1 MWKMFNDYGYTE
13 DVISLYIC
21 IDMFN
26 NVPFCYS
33 LFIYLNNS
41 ITIHYCFSFIFQINI
56 SFFILPRSRTVNHWI
71 YRLSPLIQ
79 KKTLVWHRYN
89 NANNGGVF
97 FKTCRL
103 YYNKLAH
110 GELVRPLSML
120 KCFNIYRLN
129 YKQSFVCSSIPA
141 SLKLSIHLKK
151 NPNIFWSTCTLNL
164 LDLCTASDEFLLLS
178 FVLSTNYGMHYYLSL
193 KINSWHYLGTHICR
207 FTLFYAKFF

>member
-21 IDMFN
+21 IDMLFN

-41 ITIHYCFSFIFQINI
+41 ITIHYCFGFIFQINI
-56 SFFILPRSRTVNHWI
+56 SFFYFASVPNCEPLN
-71 YRLSPLIQ
+71 LSLKPSHTK
-79 KKTLVWHRYN
+79 KKTLVWHRYH
-89 NANNGGVF
+89 NAYNDGVF
-97 FKTCRL
+97 FKTRRL

-110 GELVRPLSML
+110 GELVWSLSML
-120 KCFNIYRLN
+120 KCFNIYRLK

-151 NPNIFWSTCTLNL
+151 KSKHILKHVYFKFIRPMYGFMFLIRWIF
-164 LDLCTASDEFLLLS
+164 
-178 FVLSTNYGMHYYLSL
+178 FVTVIFFFN
-193 KINSWHYLGTHICR
+193 KIWPAL
-207 FTLFYAKFF
+207 

>member
-21 IDMFN
+21 IDMLFN

-41 ITIHYCFSFIFQINI
+41 ITIHYCFGFIFQINI
-56 SFFILPRSRTVNHWI
+56 SFFYFASVPNCEPLN
-71 YRLSPLIQ
+71 LSLKPSHT

-110 GELVRPLSML
+110 GELVWSLSML
-120 KCFNIYRLN
+120 KCFNIYRLK

-141 SLKLSIHLKK
+141 SLKSIHFKK
-151 NPNIFWSTCTLNL
+151 KIQTYSE
-164 LDLCTASDEFLLLS
+164 AR
-178 FVLSTNYGMHYYLSL
+178 VL
-193 KINSWHYLGTHICR
+193 
-207 FTLFYAKFF
+207 

>member
-21 IDMFN
+21 IDMLFN

-41 ITIHYCFSFIFQINI
+41 ITIHYCFGFIFQINI
-56 SFFILPRSRTVNHWI
+56 SFFFILPRSRTVNHWI

-151 NPNIFWSTCTLNL
+151 KSKHILKHVYFKFIRPMYGIRWIFVTVICLINKLWHAL
-164 LDLCTASDEFLLLS
+164 LFIFKDKFL
-178 FVLSTNYGMHYYLSL
+178 
-193 KINSWHYLGTHICR
+193 
-207 FTLFYAKFF
+207 TLFRNAHMPFHSFLC

>member
-21 IDMFN
+21 IDMLFN

-41 ITIHYCFSFIFQINI
+41 ITIHYCFGFIFQINI
-56 SFFILPRSRTVNHWI
+56 SFFFTLPRSRTVNHWI

-97 FKTCRL
+97 FKTRRL

-110 GELVRPLSML
+110 GELVWSLSML
-120 KCFNIYRLN
+120 KCFNIYRLK

-141 SLKLSIHLKK
+141 SLKLSIHFEKK

-164 LDLCTASDEFLLLS
+164 LDLCTALCSKSDEF
-178 FVLSTNYGMHYYLSL
+178 FCHC
-193 KINSWHYLGTHICR
+193 HI
-207 FTLFYAKFF
+207 FFFQQNMACTIIIHH